1 MNHISKRKR
10 KKQETRM
17 SIDEAKLNA
26 FVNKAV
32 GDIGATLS
40 SILVVLGDRLG
51 LWKAMAAHGPIT
63 ASELA
68 KRTETSERYIREW
81 LDAQASAEYVTY
93 DPATKRYTLP
103 PEQVAVLADET
114 SPAFFPG
121 LFEVA
126 AACWAAT
133 DKTTQN
139 FRTGHGL
146 EWGHQHPCLF
156 QGTERFF
163 RSSYIGNLVGAW
175 IPALD
180 GVKAKLEN
188 GAKVADV
195 GCGVG
200 ASTILMAQAF
210 PNSRFYGFD
219 YHAGS
224 IELANKRA
232 EAAGVANRV
241 TFAVAKSTDFPG
253 SDYDLV
259 AFFDCLHDMEDP
271 KGAAKRVRETIAKDG
286 TWMIVEPFASDKPEE
301 NHNGVGRVFYSAST
315 MLCVPHSLAFGGPA
329 LGAQAGQKRLDD
341 VVKAGGFTRIRRATE
356 TPFNMV
362 LEARP

>member
-1 MNHISKRKR
+1 M
-10 KKQETRM
+10 
-17 SIDEAKLNA
+17 AKA
-26 FVNKAV
+26 
-32 GDIGATLS
+32 
-40 SILVVLGDRLG
+40 
-51 LWKAMAAHGPIT
+51 GPVT
-63 ASELA
+63 APELA
-68 KRTETSERYIREW
+68 RFTETSERYVREW
-81 LDAQASAEYVTY
+81 LDAQASAGYVTF
-93 DPATKRYTLP
+93 DAATRRYTLP
-103 PEQVAVLADET
+103 PEQAAVLADET

-139 FRTGHGL
+139 FRTGEGL

-163 RSSYIGNLVGAW
+163 RSSYIGNLMSTW

-180 GVKAKLEN
+180 GVQAKLTA

-200 ASTILMAQAF
+200 ASTILMAKAF
-210 PNSRFYGFD
+210 PKSRFWGFD

-232 EAAGVANRV
+232 QAAGVADRV
-241 TFAVAKSTDFPG
+241 TFAVASSTDFPG
-253 SDYDLV
+253 QAYDLV
-259 AFFDCLHDMEDP
+259 AHFDCLHDMQDP
-271 KGAAKRVRETIAKDG
+271 KGAAKRVRETLAPDG
-286 TWMIVEPFASDKPEE
+286 TWMIVEPFASDHAEE
-301 NHNGVGRVFYSAST
+301 NHNAVGRVYYAAST

-329 LGAQAGQKRLDD
+329 LGAQAGEKRLRE
-341 VVKAGGFTRIRRATE
+341 VIEAGGFGRIRRATS

>member
-1 MNHISKRKR
+1 MA
-10 KKQETRM
+10 
-17 SIDEAKLNA
+17 IDESKLNA

-51 LWKAMAAHGPIT
+51 LWKALAKDGPLT

-68 KRTETSERYIREW
+68 KRTETAERYIREW
-81 LDAQASAEYVTY
+81 LDAQASAGYVTY
-93 DPATKRYTLP
+93 DPQTKRYALP
-103 PEQVAVLADET
+103 PEHVAVLADES

-126 AACWAAT
+126 AACWAGT
-133 DKTTQN
+133 DKMTQN

-163 RSSYIGNLVGAW
+163 RSSYIGNLVSGW

-180 GVKAKLEN
+180 GVKAKLER
-188 GAKVADV
+188 GARVADV
-195 GCGVG
+195 GCGLG

-219 YHAGS
+219 YHPGS
-224 IELANKRA
+224 IEVANKRA
-232 EAAGVANRV
+232 RDAGVGDRV
-241 TFAVAKSTDFPG
+241 KFEVAKAQDFPG
-253 SDYDLV
+253 KDYDLI

-271 KGAAKRVRETIAKDG
+271 KGAAKRVRETIAQDG

-301 NHNGVGRVFYSAST
+301 NHNVVGRVYYSAST
-315 MLCVPHSLAFGGPA
+315 MLCVPHSLAFNGPA
-329 LGAQAGQKRLDD
+329 LGAQAGEARLRD
-341 VVKAGGFTRIRRATE
+341 VVSAGGFTRVRRATE